1 MMGDCKMIHTMK
13 IYLALVMLIAAVM
26 MAGCKESGTEEERG
40 ETAYEASEAADES
53 LSGDTADCW
62 RKYNG
67 MPLDTVLGR
76 LAGMRW
82 LPECGYGWTGEPIDS
97 WGCHIRMDELCDN
110 ECLARLAK
118 SHPAPVARAM
128 AFDILHDRRYEGCYR
143 LMTECLRDTATIIW
157 GSDLMLTGSV
167 ASYMVGRMEEIDD
180 GGWYRKKYLTM
191 APKQQHELD
200 SILLARP
207 NMGHIERLK
216 GILDTLRPDPK
227 YYSRIRTMYLEE
239 GVIEAIPALARYRNE
254 QDIALIQELAS
265 HYSDKTERYETTVI
279 GLEAV
284 AVWPDS
290 RFWPMLRRIRNF
302 VVWKHYTD
310 GDYNDLMRGCTKAA
324 YHYYSPQALR
334 YIRSFSTLTLGKM
347 DAAWDFCEAC
357 WQDNAWHKE
366 GFSGRAPECYKTYF
380 RKYQNR

>member
-1 MMGDCKMIHTMK
+1 MV
-13 IYLALVMLIAAVM
+13 LLI
-26 MAGCKESGTEEERG
+26 R
-40 ETAYEASEAADES
+40 
-53 LSGDTADCW
+53 
-62 RKYNG
+62 
-67 MPLDTVLGR
+67 VLGQ
-76 LAGMRW
+76 
-82 LPECGYGWTGEPIDS
+82 TDVS
-97 WGCHIRMDELCDN
+97 
-110 ECLARLAK
+110 
-118 SHPAPVARAM
+118 V
-128 AFDILHDRRYEGCYR
+128 FDVVQKLFPDKTKDFVI
-143 LMTECLRDTATIIW
+143 
-157 GSDLMLTGSV
+157 
-167 ASYMVGRMEEIDD
+167 
-180 GGWYRKKYLTM
+180 
-191 APKQQHELD
+191 
-200 SILLARP
+200 SI
-207 NMGHIERLK
+207 
-216 GILDTLRPDPK
+216 
-227 YYSRIRTMYLEE
+227 
-239 GVIEAIPALARYRNE
+239 NE

-310 GDYNDLMRGCTKAA
+310 GDYNDLMQGCTKAA

-366 GFSGRAPECYKTYF
+366 GFSGRVPECYKTYF